1 MKASAFKIF
10 NFQLDLTLKDGKGG
24 DISSFI
30 PNGEWDLIGKI
41 NFLIDESFL
50 NAWPLY
56 FKSIHIYF
64 FLKRENKNSKIELM
78 HNFFWWHKSDF
89 FLNIRLWTKAPTSA
103 LQGGS
108 YACCRNTLW
117 GQLKAFPSNSS
128 LLPQIPSFSIWNAGV
143 PGDRHEVHYECCPEP
158 YVDITFTIHIR
169 RRTLYYFFNLIVP
182 CVLISS
188 MALLGFTLPPD
199 SGEKLTLGKKIVYF
213 TVQI

>member
-56 FKSIHIYF
+56 FKSNHLF
-64 FLKRENKNSKIELM
+64 FKEKNKNSKIELM
-78 HNFFWWHKSDF
+78 HNFLVAQEWF
-89 FLNIRLWTKAPTSA
+89 FFINIRTKAPTTA

-108 YACCRNTLW
+108 YACCSNTLW

-128 LLPQIPSFSIWNAGV
+128 LLPQIPFFLHMKCRCSWWQAWSSLWVLSWALCG
-143 PGDRHEVHYECCPEP
+143 HYIYHTYTQKNFVLLFQLDCPMCA
-158 YVDITFTIHIR
+158 D
-169 RRTLYYFFNLIVP
+169 FFD
-182 CVLISS
+182 
-188 MALLGFTLPPD
+188 GFTWFHTATWLRRKAD
-199 SGEKLTLGKKIVYF
+199 IR
-213 TVQI
+213 